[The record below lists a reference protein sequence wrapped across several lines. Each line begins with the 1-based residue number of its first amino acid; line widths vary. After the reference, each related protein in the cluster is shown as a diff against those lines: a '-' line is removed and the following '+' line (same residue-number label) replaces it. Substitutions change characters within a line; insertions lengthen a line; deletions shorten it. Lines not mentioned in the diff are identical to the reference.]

1 MLISWCSNVA
11 EITLPKS
18 NIYNREHISQPLQQC
33 CLILETSWCEA
44 KWSYVSKAFDT
55 IKYRTM
61 KLSLLEFSNDQC
73 ILHERWI
80 TLPEDVILSELT
92 IKHPACV
99 QSTSAFLD
107 TRTTRLQSICC
118 WPLFLHQ
125 REILVARRRRNP
137 FHSFQARE
145 SPICY
150 AAADMQS
157 SVDKLQKWLSE
168 AKSAF
173 NSTKIRIMNYDVL
186 HSTTGFILVTE
197 WCFMN

>member
-1 MLISWCSNVA
+1 M
-11 EITLPKS
+11 
-18 NIYNREHISQPLQQC
+18 
-33 CLILETSWCEA
+33 
-44 KWSYVSKAFDT
+44 WSEVKLRFESFRHHQIQDHL
-55 IKYRTM
+55 M

-73 ILHERWI
+73 ILNERWI

-168 AKSAF
+168 AKSGF